1 MARYTGNT
9 AAPIV
14 EPKEAVEDRSFLAQL
29 KDGMQAESWVKPFDI
44 QNAQPRATIYDPNY
58 DVTKNPRYNEL
69 RDIDKDAI
77 VKVATAYSDEDFEYK
92 LDRQKATQEARERL
106 SREGLSGGA
115 ASVLGAILSPE
126 TFVPVAGTVGKMRS
140 AAEMVKFA
148 KQANRMKA
156 AMVAKDVAANMA
168 LAGSIAAMRESVDSS
183 YSVSDAAFDT
193 LAAGAFATLG
203 EGFTAYKASKRGKA
217 LDAQHKRVAGIEAKL
232 AINAKASEAAKV
244 AQDVAGMDIVQRSL
258 DVDAAPKY
266 VPVPER
272 NLSMKELRQLRDN
285 RLSRSELRQL
295 ERDVARMSRQGDEA
309 GMDVLIEGKR
319 QPIALDVLKEKLT
332 KHKEALEAEQVM
344 EMRSMGMPDNT
355 SFKALDAERRNL
367 ISKSMDETFELL
379 SKRSA
384 LERLEGEGA
393 CKALYD
399 DYQAKLQAKVSQAQ
413 AMWQRA
419 ERSRSTLAKERS
431 AILKQVNE
439 GVADARKRRFRK
451 PSKLASSTLN
461 LASDYGRAMRSDN
474 EAYRSLMSRLLQDSS
489 NGGRSAASVAEFNA
503 EDMVKLLDRSISP
516 KDLSELKM
524 DLRKKD
530 PSVKEADVLKHIS
543 DLVEGYEMPS
553 SEAATRVRDAFRKF
567 YADAAERLRAYNP
580 NIELASN
587 DGYMRRMVDF
597 DAVHKAAHEGQDEV
611 IMKALYKGMKKAQ
624 WNDLVKAH
632 GEEGAETLLN
642 AAARGYWKKL
652 KRVAGFDADED
663 AALDALVKD
672 GHFLNDLSPE
682 ELSAELDQDAIGRL
696 AGDKAAKNNKP
707 DFLKTRMKL
716 RLDVQ
721 EGDFDLRSLFERD
734 AARVATKY
742 ARDTSSWMGLA
753 SQGIYTPKD
762 LAEMLQSIRRGSGSR
777 SGATDDYERAM
788 KYVALLK
795 GVPIHK
801 DTVWTNTLRGL
812 MSYQFITKMG
822 AAPIMALFE
831 QGRVASMMG
840 VDTVRNLPFV
850 RNAISGLHK
859 LTKSELVQ
867 MGDDLQAIMPHHYQ
881 PSRYFSRH
889 MDMAE
894 EQWAGAFSAKMRDYA
909 DLWGRLNGMEQI
921 DRNLRASAI
930 DVFHNRLVGHVLEGK
945 KLGNLIDLEYL
956 GIDDK
961 TLLEL
966 KKAMRSSTEVKHD
979 LFGEVYSVNF
989 DKWPSA
995 LRLRY
1000 KEALQTAGNRMIQKA
1015 YLGEGFFATGHPL
1028 AQVFMQFRNFGL
1040 TSIGKQFGAD
1050 LMQAQ
1055 KQGLGGYAT
1064 MGGAWLT
1071 MGVFTVLGIETRKE
1085 LLSVGTDEDPE
1096 FNPEEDWAT
1105 WWRYHPALGW
1115 TRDVVDVVGGTAD
1128 YFGLIEKSEMDEA
1141 LGVVQRSSG
1150 LTNRGLFESTPVGSM
1165 LTKDI
1170 PAAFDEPSVETISK
1184 FAPDAV
1190 YTRWVKNL
1198 IQD

>member
-9 AAPIV
+9 AAPTV
-14 EPKEAVEDRSFLAQL
+14 EPKGAVEDRSFLAQL

-44 QNAQPRATIYDPNY
+44 QNARIRATVYDPNY
-58 DVTKNPRYNEL
+58 DVTKNPRYAEL

-106 SREGLSGGA
+106 SKEGLSGTV
-115 ASVLGAILSPE
+115 ASIAGAILSPE

-148 KQANRMKA
+148 KQANRMKTA
-156 AMVAKDVAANMA
+156 LVAKDVAGNMA

-183 YSVSDAAFDT
+183 YSVADAAFDT

-203 EGFTAYKASKRGKA
+203 EGFAAYKASKRGKMI
-217 LDAQHKRVAGIEAKL
+217 DAQHKRVAGIEAKL
-232 AINAKASEAAKV
+232 AFNSKASMAAKV
-244 AQDVAGMDIVQRSL
+244 AQDAAGEDIVQRTL
-258 DVDAAPKY
+258 DIEAAPKY

-272 NLSMKELRQLRDN
+272 NLSMAELRKLRDG
-285 RLSRSELRQL
+285 RLSRSELRKL
-295 ERDVARMSRQGDEA
+295 EREVATLSRQGDDT
-309 GMDVLIEGKR
+309 GMDELIQGKR
-319 QPIALDVLKEKLT
+319 QPIVLEELKTKLT

-344 EMRSMGMPDNT
+344 EMRAMGMPDTT
-355 SFKALDAERRNL
+355 SYNALDSQRRNL
-367 ISKSMDETFELL
+367 IAKSMDETFELL

-384 LERLEGEGA
+384 LDRLEGEEA
-393 CKALYD
+393 RKALYD
-399 DYQAKLQAKVSQAQ
+399 NYQAKLQAKVSQAQ
-413 AMWQRA
+413 ALWQRA
-419 ERSRSTLAKERS
+419 EQSRKTLAKER
-431 AILKQVNE
+431 AATLKQLNE
-439 GVADARKRRFRK
+439 GVQETRKRRFRK
-451 PSKLASSTLN
+451 PTNIASSTLS

-474 EAYRSLMSRLLQDSS
+474 EAYRSLMGRLLQDSS

-503 EDMVKLLDRSISP
+503 EDMVKMLDRSVSP
-516 KDLSELKM
+516 KDLTELRM
-524 DLRKKD
+524 SLRGTN
-530 PSVKEADVLKHIS
+530 PSIKEADVLKHIS
-543 DLVEGYEMPS
+543 DLVEGYEMPT

-597 DAVHKAAHEGQDEV
+597 DAVHKAAHAGQDEV

-632 GEEGAETLLN
+632 GEQGAEELLN

-663 AALDALVKD
+663 AALDALAYD
-672 GHFLNDLSPE
+672 GNFLNDLTPD
-682 ELSAELDQDAIGRL
+682 ELMSELDQDAIGRL

-762 LAEMLQSIRRGSGSR
+762 LAEMLQAIRRGSGSR
-777 SGATDDYERAM
+777 SGASDDYARAM
-788 KYVALLK
+788 KYVSLLK

-801 DTVWTNTLRGL
+801 DTLWTNTLRGL

-850 RNAISGLHK
+850 RNAIGGIHK

-930 DVFHNRLVGHVLEGK
+930 DVFHNRLVGHILEGK
-945 KLGNLIDLEYL
+945 QLGNLIDLSYV

-966 KKAMRSSTEVKHD
+966 KKALRSSTEVKQD
-979 LFGEVYSVNF
+979 MFGEVYSVNF
-989 DKWPSA
+989 DKWPSE

-1000 KEALQTAGNRMIQKA
+1000 KEALHTAGNRMIQKA
-1015 YLGEGFFATGHPL
+1015 YLGEGFFATAHPL
-1028 AQVFMQFRNFGL
+1028 AQAFMQFRNFGL

-1055 KQGLGGYAT
+1055 KEGLGGYAT

-1071 MGVFTVLGIETRKE
+1071 MGVFTVLGIETRKQ
-1085 LLSVGTDEDPE
+1085 LLSIGTDEDPE
-1096 FNPEEDWAT
+1096 FNPEDDWAT

-1115 TRDVVDVVGGTAD
+1115 TRDVVDVIGGTGD
-1128 YFGLIEKSEMDEA
+1128 YFGLIDQNDMNEA

-1165 LTKDI
+1165 VLKDI
-1170 PAAFDEPSVETISK
+1170 PAAFDDPSVQTISK

>member
-9 AAPIV
+9 AAPTV
-14 EPKEAVEDRSFLAQL
+14 EPKEAVEDRSFFSQL

-58 DVTKNPRYNEL
+58 DVTKNPRYAEL

-106 SREGLSGGA
+106 SNEGLSGTA
-115 ASVLGAILSPE
+115 ASVIGAILSPE

-148 KQANRMKA
+148 KQANRMKTA
-156 AMVAKDVAANMA
+156 LVAKDVAANMA

-203 EGFTAYKASKRGKA
+203 EGFAAYKASKRGKA
-217 LDAQHKRVAGIEAKL
+217 LDAQYKRVAGMESKL
-232 AINAKASEAAKV
+232 AFNSKASMAAKV
-244 AQDVAGMDIVQRSL
+244 AQDAAGEDIVQRTL
-258 DVDAAPKY
+258 DIEAAPKY

-272 NLSMKELRQLRDN
+272 NLSMSELRKLRDG

-295 ERDVARMSRQGDEA
+295 EREVATLSRQGDDT
-309 GMDVLIEGKR
+309 GMDALIQGKR
-319 QPIALDVLKEKLT
+319 QPIVLDTLKEKLT

-344 EMRSMGMPDNT
+344 EVRAMGMPDNT
-355 SFKALDAERRNL
+355 SYNALDAQRRNL

-384 LERLEGEGA
+384 LERLDGEEA
-393 CKALYD
+393 RKALFD

-413 AMWQRA
+413 GLWQRA
-419 ERSRSTLAKERS
+419 EQSRKTLAKERA
-431 AILKQVNE
+431 AILKQLDE
-439 GVADARKRRFRK
+439 GVQETRKRRFRK
-451 PSKLASSTLN
+451 PTNIASSTLS

-474 EAYRSLMSRLLQDSS
+474 EAYRNLMGRLLHNSS
-489 NGGRSAASVAEFNA
+489 EGGRSAASVAEFNA
-503 EDMVKLLDRSISP
+503 EDMVKMLDRSVSP
-516 KDLSELKM
+516 KDLTELKM
-524 DLRKKD
+524 SLRGTN
-530 PSVKEADVLKHIS
+530 PSIKESDVLKHIS
-543 DLVEGYEMPS
+543 DLVEGYEMPN

-567 YADAAERLRAYNP
+567 YSDAAERLRAYNP

-597 DAVHKAAHEGQDEV
+597 DAVHKAAHSGQDEV
-611 IMKALYKGMKKAQ
+611 VMKALYKGMKKAQ
-624 WNDLVKAH
+624 WNDLVQAH
-632 GEEGAETLLN
+632 GEQGAEDLLN

-663 AALDALVKD
+663 AVLDALATD
-672 GHFLNDLSPE
+672 GNFLNDLTPD
-682 ELSAELDQDAIGRL
+682 ELMSELDQDAIGRL

-762 LAEMLQSIRRGSGSR
+762 LAEALQAIRRGSGSR
-777 SGATDDYERAM
+777 AGASDDYARAM
-788 KYVALLK
+788 KYVSLLK

-801 DTVWTNTLRGL
+801 DTLWTNTLRGL

-850 RNAISGLHK
+850 RNAIGGIHK
-859 LTKSELVQ
+859 MTKSELVQ

-909 DLWGRLNGMEQI
+909 DLWGRMNGMEQI

-930 DVFHNRLVGHVLEGK
+930 DVFHNRLVGHILEGK
-945 KLGNLIDLEYL
+945 SLGNLIDLSYV

-966 KKAMRSSTEVKHD
+966 KKALRSSTEVKHD
-979 LFGEVYSVNF
+979 MFGEVYSVNF
-989 DKWPSA
+989 DKWPSE

-1000 KEALQTAGNRMIQKA
+1000 KEALTTAGNRMIQKA
-1015 YLGEGFFATGHPL
+1015 YLGEGFFATAHPL
-1028 AQVFMQFRNFGL
+1028 AQAFMQFRNFGL

-1055 KQGLGGYAT
+1055 KAGLGGYAT

-1071 MGVFTVLGIETRKE
+1071 MGVFTVLGIETRKQ
-1085 LLSVGTDEDPE
+1085 LLSIGTDEEPE
-1096 FNPEEDWAT
+1096 FNPEDDWAT

-1115 TRDVVDVVGGTAD
+1115 TRDLVDVIGGTGD
-1128 YFGLIEKSEMDEA
+1128 YFGLIDQNDMNEA

-1165 LTKDI
+1165 VLKDI
-1170 PAAFDEPSVETISK
+1170 PAAFDKPSVETISK